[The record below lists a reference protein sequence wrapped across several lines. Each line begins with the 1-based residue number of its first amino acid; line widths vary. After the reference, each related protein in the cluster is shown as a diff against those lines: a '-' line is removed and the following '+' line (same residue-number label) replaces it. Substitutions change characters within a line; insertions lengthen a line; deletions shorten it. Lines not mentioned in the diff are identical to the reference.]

1 MAMKKLIHQLG
12 EYLEGALSISIE
24 PRPWEKSSELPQYLR
39 ARYRFFHM
47 DVLGTD
53 CVLMADTDEGE
64 QTPAVIG
71 KHVDQVRSRHNVEVV
86 YVRHAVTSYNRKRLI
101 EQKVPFIVP
110 GNQMYLPM
118 LGIDLREHLK
128 RLREKKPVF
137 SPSTQTLLLHVLWA
151 KETTT
156 MTPAVIAHR
165 LGYSAMTMTRA
176 FDELETA
183 SIGEHSVRGK
193 ERHLHFAE
201 PGKPLWEKMLPYLN
215 TPVRKRLYVAS
226 SMQPRSGSLAGQSAL
241 ARYTLLS
248 EPKILVFAFS
258 PSEWK
263 TQMQQGKFL
272 ELAAPE
278 PEAFEIELWKY
289 APAYFAKEGMVDR
302 LSLYLS
308 LKDSADERVQSALD
322 MLLGGMEW

>member
-1 MAMKKLIHQLG
+1 MKKLIHQL
-12 EYLEGALSISIE
+12 ERYLEGALSISIQ

-39 ARYRFFHM
+39 ARYRFFRV

-71 KHVDQVRSRHNVEVV
+71 KHVSQVQSRHDVEVV

-101 EQKVPFIVP
+101 KQKVPFIVP

-128 RLREKKPVF
+128 RLREKRPVF
-137 SPSTQTLLLHVLWA
+137 SPSTQALLLHVLWE
-151 KETTT
+151 KETGT
-156 MTPAVIAHR
+156 MTPAVIAHQ
-165 LGYSAMTMTRA
+165 LGYSAMTMTRV
-176 FDELETA
+176 FNELETA
-183 SIGEHSVRGK
+183 GVGEHSIRGK
-193 ERHLHFAE
+193 ERHLHFPE
-201 PGKPLWEKMLPYLN
+201 PGKILWEKVLANLN

-226 SMQPRSGSLAGQSAL
+226 SMQPKNGLMAGQSAL
-241 ARYTLLS
+241 ACYTQIS
-248 EPKILVFAFS
+248 EPKSPIFAF
-258 PSEWK
+258 PPYEWK
-263 TQMQQGKFL
+263 TQTQQDKFL
-272 ELAAPE
+272 ELATYE
-278 PEAFEIELWKY
+278 PGAFEIELWKY
-289 APAYFAKEGMVDR
+289 APAQFAQEGTVDR

-322 MLLGGMEW
+322 ELLEGMEW

>member
-1 MAMKKLIHQLG
+1 MKKLIHQLG
-12 EYLEGALSISIE
+12 EYVEGALSISIE

-53 CVLMADTDEGE
+53 CVLMADTDEGG

-71 KHVDQVRSRHNVEVV
+71 KHVDQVRSRHDVEVV

-110 GNQMYLPM
+110 GNQMYLPS

-128 RLREKKPVF
+128 RLRGKKAVF
-137 SPSTQTLLLHVLWA
+137 SPSTQALLLHVLWK
-151 KETTT
+151 KETDKA
-156 MTPAVIAHR
+156 TPAVIAQR

-176 FDELETA
+176 FDELEA
-183 SIGEHSVRGK
+183 AGIGEHSVRGK
-193 ERHLHFAE
+193 ERHLHFVE
-201 PGKPLWEKMLPYLN
+201 SGKFLWEKVLPYLN
-215 TPVRKRLYVAS
+215 TPARKRLYIAS
-226 SMQPRSGSLAGQSAL
+226 SMQPRNGCLAGQSAL

-248 EPKILVFAFS
+248 EPKIQVFAFS
-258 PSEWK
+258 SYEWK
-263 TQMQQGKFL
+263 TQMQQDKFL
-272 ELAAPE
+272 GLAAPE
-278 PEAFEIELWKY
+278 PGAFEIELWKY
-289 APAYFAKEGMVDR
+289 APAHFAKDGTVDR

-322 MLLGGMEW
+322 VLLGEMEW

>member
-1 MAMKKLIHQLG
+1 MNKLINQL
-12 EYLEGALSISIE
+12 ERYLESALSISIA
-24 PRPWEKSSELPQYLR
+24 PRPWEKSSGLPQYLR

-53 CVLMADTDEGE
+53 CVLMADMDEGE
-64 QTPAVIG
+64 QTPAVIS
-71 KHVDQVRSRHNVEVV
+71 KHVDQVRSRHDVEVV

-101 EQKVPFIVP
+101 DQKVPFIVP
-110 GNQMYLPM
+110 GNQMYLPS

-128 RLREKKPVF
+128 RLREKRPVF
-137 SPSTQTLLLHVLWA
+137 SPSTQALLLHVLWK
-151 KETTT
+151 KETQTT
-156 MTPAVIAHR
+156 TPAVLAHR

-183 SIGEHSVRGK
+183 GIGEHSVRGK

-201 PGKPLWEKMLPYLN
+201 SGKPLWEKVLPYLN

-226 SMQPRSGSLAGQSAL
+226 SMQQRSGSLAGQSAL

-248 EPKILVFAFS
+248 EPKVPVFAFS
-258 PSEWK
+258 SYEWK
-263 TQMQQGKFL
+263 TQMQQDKSL

-278 PEAFEIELWKY
+278 PGAFEIELWKY
-289 APAYFAKEGMVDR
+289 SPAHFAPEGTVDR

-322 MLLGGMEW
+322 VLLGEMEW

>member
-1 MAMKKLIHQLG
+1 MKKLIRLLG
-12 EYLEGALSISIE
+12 QYLEGALSIPIE

-39 ARYRFFHM
+39 ACYRFFYIN
-47 DVLGTD
+47 VLGTD

-64 QTPAVIG
+64 QTPSVIG
-71 KHVDQVRSRHNVEVV
+71 KHMDQVRSRHDVEVV

-110 GNQMYLPM
+110 GNQMYLPS

-128 RLREKKPVF
+128 RLREKKTVF
-137 SPSTQTLLLHVLWA
+137 SPSTQALLLHVLLK
-151 KETTT
+151 KETEKA
-156 MTPAVIAHR
+156 TPAVIAQR

-183 SIGEHSVRGK
+183 GIGEHSIRGK

-201 PGKPLWEKMLPYLN
+201 SGKPIWEKVLPYLN

-226 SMQPRSGSLAGQSAL
+226 SMQPRSGCLAGQSAL

-248 EPKILVFAFS
+248 EPKIKVFAFS
-258 PSEWK
+258 PYEWK
-263 TQMQQGKFL
+263 TQMQQGYFL
-272 ELAAPE
+272 EIAAPE
-278 PEAFEIELWKY
+278 PGAFEIELWKY
-289 APAYFAKEGMVDR
+289 APAHFAQDGTVDR

-322 MLLGGMEW
+322 VLLGEMEW